1 MLKVTEMDMK
11 ERTRERIETGVVTAI
26 PPQGGMVVLSRYL
39 PNGKLEELNL
49 FCSAWDTVKPGET
62 CLDFQR
68 CYAGGSNSS
77 VRIIGYT
84 PEDIAQDFMKEYQT
98 RKAAQ

>member
-11 ERTRERIETGVVTAI
+11 ERTRERIEIGVITDVI
-26 PPQGGMVVLSRYL
+26 ESGKVRVEHYL

-49 FCSAWDTVKPGET
+49 FCTAWDTVKPGET

-77 VRIIGYT
+77 VRIVGFT
-84 PEDIAQDFMKEYQT
+84 PSDLAQDFMKEYQT
-98 RKAAQ
+98 RKAAR